1 MTDIKKTEMNLNNLN
16 NLNIDEP
23 PPSLFN
29 NKKNRDKKP
38 YNGKVRSVFLY
49 ILLIII
55 VAAGYTAYQDIN
67 KQLSKL
73 QNSGDYKVKNLSSSF
88 EDSVTRLS
96 KDQREI
102 KNSISQQI
110 APVVKTISYLNSKLD
125 KIIKDSDNKLELLK
139 VKNTQ
144 LQTTVNNI
152 KKKLNKN
159 SEIQAQLLTE
169 IKLLQTKLNNTKIV
183 QNYLKQQNIDL
194 TKNKASK
201 RNLNKQKKD
210 FTQNIAALKQTID
223 KDIRSLKM
231 AIDLLKKSNL
241 YQNFNSDINRSDN
254 INNIR
259 ELDILD

>member
-1 MTDIKKTEMNLNNLN
+1 M
-16 NLNIDEP
+16 
-23 PPSLFN
+23 
-29 NKKNRDKKP
+29 
-38 YNGKVRSVFLY
+38 
-49 ILLIII
+49 
-55 VAAGYTAYQDIN
+55 
-67 KQLSKL
+67 
-73 QNSGDYKVKNLSSSF
+73 
-88 EDSVTRLS
+88 
-96 KDQREI
+96 
-102 KNSISQQI
+102 
-110 APVVKTISYLNSKLD
+110 KTISYLNSKLD